1 MTRIAIAFV
10 LLTLTGRAVFA
21 GDVLQHHLNGTR
33 DGAYVD
39 PLITRAAAAG
49 THRDKTFSASLPGP
63 TYAQPLYVTN
73 GPGGRPALIVA
84 TEQNVV
90 LAIDASDG
98 SKIWGSN
105 LGDPVPL
112 TQLSCGDIDPLGIT
126 GTPVIDVNSR
136 TIYADAMTTP
146 DGGAT
151 KRHLIFALS
160 LDNGSVLPAWPFDPG
175 SLVFRGYHFNAA
187 YQNQRG
193 ALILNNGVLYI
204 PYGGHAGDCGDYR
217 GWVVGVPVDNPAA
230 ATAWATSTTA
240 GGIWAPGGLAND
252 GNSIFAAT

>member
-84 TEQNVV
+84 TEQNSVV
-90 LAIDASDG
+90 ALDAADG
-98 SKIWGSN
+98 SQIWLASLGS
-105 LGDPVPL
+105 PVSRS
-112 TQLSCGDIDPLGIT
+112 QLP
-126 GTPVIDVNSR
+126 
-136 TIYADAMTTP
+136 
-146 DGGAT
+146 
-151 KRHLIFALS
+151 
-160 LDNGSVLPAWPFDPG
+160 
-175 SLVFRGYHFNAA
+175 
-187 YQNQRG
+187 
-193 ALILNNGVLYI
+193 
-204 PYGGHAGDCGDYR
+204 
-217 GWVVGVPVDNPAA
+217 
-230 ATAWATSTTA
+230 
-240 GGIWAPGGLAND
+240 
-252 GNSIFAAT
+252 